1 MFRHKG
7 LEEVLQEWQKLRQ
20 APVLGRTAP
29 PPPVVRTLEQA
40 LDALGQRQRVQE
52 VDAQAELCRQR
63 LEMAATPILGV
74 LGELNAGKS
83 SVVAR
88 FLSPAGRCRL
98 PRGLEEAFGTHRFVY
113 WFPRAWQQDEQRY
126 QALLRWLAQ
135 AHGHAPEPL
144 HEKPEIAFQQYR
156 SGRENPALIP
166 VPLVAYDEQLQHF
179 ALLDC
184 PDVQTED
191 HPPAS
196 PAALLGSSSPPPN
209 RRLEFVTQAARLCSA
224 FLLVWER
231 SQVRDRLVGEFLHRL
246 RQVMA
251 QVPIFLLI
259 NKVRPKPDALSA
271 ILQDEDIQRI
281 REKYHIQDIYVAMD
295 FDIPNWERYTPASLQ
310 KDKASLPND
319 EAGKSP
325 VFFRLDANTAAD
337 PHAAPATVGLA
348 ALFQQLPP
356 AELQKAAIDSAVTE
370 LRQQI
375 AALLDSL
382 DTWRQKCEKTTRSA
396 WQGLLQFCLELFQD
410 QRGEP
415 IQIYNLAFQEK
426 LNKVIMEQAP
436 WYVKMANWFHDRIHS
451 GVELVRKMIPLSGL
465 RHQAE
470 QWRSH
475 LQHWAG
481 GFVDA
486 AELAQRSLQQRWVP
500 ADWPMERLEY
510 LWKEVLEQL
519 RRFEHQVSEADLRPM
534 AEDFWRHAPAG
545 VGWRSALSILGS
557 MAAVAGL
564 ATAAIDGGATLMA
577 GYSFSAAVASA
588 IPGLG
593 ALTVGAIGT
602 GTALAV
608 CYAGLIQHNS
618 LPYLSAFFTLACDA
632 FGLPHR
638 LDDQPLTVTFG
649 RGEQRRPFTLPQ
661 VAVPSLRVCH
671 PLPNIGLWHW
681 TGPGRQAWEN
691 ARRSLP

>member
-1 MFRHKG
+1 MFRPDG
-7 LEEVLQEWQKLRQ
+7 LEALLQDWRKLRQ
-20 APVLGRTAP
+20 APVLERRAP
-29 PPPVVRTLEQA
+29 PPPEVWTLEQA
-40 LDALGQRQRVQE
+40 LSAVGQSSRLQAVE
-52 VDAQAELCRQR
+52 AQAELCRQR
-63 LEMAATPILGV
+63 QEMAATPIVGV

-88 FLSPAGRCRL
+88 FLGPAGRSRL
-98 PRGLEEAFGTHRFVY
+98 PRGLEDAFGTHRFVY
-113 WFPRAWQQDEQRY
+113 WFPRAWWQDEQRN

-144 HEKPEIAFQQYR
+144 HEDPRIAFQQYR
-156 SGRENPALIP
+156 SGRDSPDRLP
-166 VPLVAYDEQLQHF
+166 VPLIACDDQLQHF

-184 PDVQTED
+184 PDIQTED
-191 HPPAS
+191 FPPTSAAAS
-196 PAALLGSSSPPPN
+196 LGLSAPPN

-231 SQVRDRLVGEFLHRL
+231 SQVRDRLVGEFLQRL

-251 QVPIFLLI
+251 HVPIYLLI

-271 ILQDEDIQRI
+271 ILQDEDIHRI
-281 REKYHIQDIYVAMD
+281 RNQYQIKDIYVAMD
-295 FDIPNWERYTPASLQ
+295 FDIPEWEQYTPASLANEGAE
-310 KDKASLPND
+310 KF
-319 EAGKSP
+319 P
-325 VFFRLDANTAAD
+325 VFFRLEARTAAA
-337 PHAAPATVGLA
+337 PHTAPATVGLA

-356 AELQKAAIDSAVTE
+356 AELQKAALDSAVTE
-370 LRQQI
+370 FRQQI

-382 DTWRQKCEKTTRSA
+382 ETWRQTCEKNTRSA

-410 QRGEP
+410 LRGEP
-415 IQIYNLAFQEK
+415 LQIYHRTFQEK

-436 WYVKMANWFHDRIHS
+436 WYVKMANWFNDRIRS
-451 GVELVRKMIPLSGL
+451 GMDMVHKMIPLSGL
-465 RHQAE
+465 RQQAE
-470 QWRSH
+470 HWRSQFPR
-475 LQHWAG
+475 LAE

-486 AELAQRSLQQRWVP
+486 AELARRSLQQRWVP
-500 ADWPMERLEY
+500 ADWPREQLESN
-510 LWKEVLEQL
+510 WKEVLEQL

-557 MAAVAGL
+557 TAAMAGL
-564 ATAAIDGGATLMA
+564 VTAAIDGGATLLA

-593 ALTVGAIGT
+593 ALTVGAIGS
-602 GTALAV
+602 GAALAV
-608 CYAGLIQHNS
+608 FYAGLIQQNS

-632 FGLPHR
+632 FGLPRR

-649 RGEQRRPFTLPQ
+649 RGEQRRPLTLPL
-661 VAVPSLRVCH
+661 VEVPALRWRH
-671 PLPNIGLWHW
+671 PLPNVGLWHW
-681 TGPGRQAWEN
+681 TTLGCQAGEN
-691 ARRSLP
+691 ARRSLS